1 MSSINLESVYLNF
14 LIKKEVSI
22 KEKFLDSLL
31 RRSINNSHHA
41 VLKNINISIN
51 KGDRLGIIGSNGA
64 GKSTLLRVLSE
75 IYKPTSGNV
84 KVHGKVIPL
93 LELGAG
99 FLPEFTGR
107 ENIYF
112 NCSVLGLNKDYI
124 EKIEK
129 EIISFSEIEDHI
141 DVPVKY
147 YSTGMY
153 MRLAFSIASSITPDI
168 LLLDEVFAGG
178 DMHFNKKASIKMNE
192 IINNSNIMIMVSHDM
207 HLIRNSCNKVLWINH
222 GEIVSSGDTDAVIN
236 EYSKYSRDNNN
247 V

>member
-22 KEKFLDSLL
+22 KEKFLDSILK
-31 RRSINNSHHA
+31 RSTNNSHHA

-51 KGDRLGIIGSNGA
+51 EGDRLGIIGSNGA

-178 DMHFNKKASIKMNE
+178 DMHFNKKASVKMNE

-207 HLIRNSCNKVLWINH
+207 HLIKNSCNKAIWMNH
-222 GEIVSSGDTDAVIN
+222 GEIISSGDTDTVIN
-236 EYSKYSRDNNN
+236 NYIRYSEANNKI
-247 V
+247 